1 MLCSTFFKE
10 KPDLAW
16 YSPPGQRVRGLY
28 VTVNRFYASV
38 LNAVKEDIRRSLLKR
53 RRSLSEKVLN
63 PVSCEINTHLANE
76 IQNRDLKRILLY
88 QSIDNEPSIKETIK
102 LAWQKNI
109 EVYIPKVISK
119 EKIIINRLREDSS
132 YSKNKFGIKESNDSD
147 TIELNEIDLA
157 VLPLVGIDIN
167 GFRLGYGGGY
177 FDRFFNQ
184 ESELRRK
191 PFIIGTGYAFQILEV
206 SFAEGHDLK
215 CDLVITEKGVLKF

>member
-1 MLCSTFFKE
+1 M
-10 KPDLAW
+10 
-16 YSPPGQRVRGLY
+16 
-28 VTVNRFYASV
+28 TVNRFYASV

-53 RRSLSEKVLN
+53 RRSLPEKVLK
-63 PVSCEINTHLANE
+63 PVSREINTHLASE

-88 QSIDNEPSIKETIK
+88 QSIDNEPSIKETIE
-102 LAWQKNI
+102 LAWQKDI

-119 EKIIINRLREDSS
+119 EKIIINRLKKNSS
-132 YSKNKFGIKESNDSD
+132 CSKNKFGIKESNDSN
-147 TIELNEIDLA
+147 TVELNEIDLA

-177 FDRFFNQ
+177 YDRFFNQ
-184 ESELRRK
+184 GSELSRK

-215 CDLVITEKGVLKF
+215 YDSVITEKGVLKF

>member
-1 MLCSTFFKE
+1 M
-10 KPDLAW
+10 
-16 YSPPGQRVRGLY
+16 
-28 VTVNRFYASV
+28 TVNRFYASV

-53 RRSLSEKVLN
+53 RRSLPKEELKR
-63 PVSCEINTHLANE
+63 VSCEINTHLINE
-76 IQNRDLKRILLY
+76 IQNRDLKKILVY
-88 QSIDNEPSIKETIK
+88 QSIDNEPSIGQTIE
-102 LAWQKNI
+102 LAWQEDI

-119 EKIIINRLREDSS
+119 EKIIINRLRKNSS

-147 TIELNEIDLA
+147 TVELNEIDLA

-177 FDRFFNQ
+177 YDRFFNKG
-184 ESELRRK
+184 SELSRK

-215 CDLVITEKGVLKF
+215 YDSVITEKGVLKF

>member
-1 MLCSTFFKE
+1 M
-10 KPDLAW
+10 
-16 YSPPGQRVRGLY
+16 
-28 VTVNRFYASV
+28 TVNRFYASV

-53 RRSLSEKVLN
+53 RRSLPEKELKR
-63 PVSCEINTHLANE
+63 VSHEINARLANE

-109 EVYIPKVISK
+109 EVYVPKVMSK
-119 EKIIINRLREDSS
+119 EKIIINRLRKNSY

-147 TIELNEIDLA
+147 TVELNEIDLA

-177 FDRFFNQ
+177 YDRFFNQ
-184 ESELRRK
+184 ESELSRK
-191 PFIIGTGYAFQILEV
+191 PFIIGAGYAFQVLEV

-215 CDLVITEKGVLKF
+215 CDSVITEKGVLKF